1 MRGKEAGEAGDVE
14 GNGGEKSKR
23 WWTLT
28 TRQNKRRRTQMGDA
42 NETEEAD
49 MEGEGVARP

>member
-1 MRGKEAGEAGDVE
+1 MRRAMSKEVAGR
-14 GNGGEKSKR
+14 KSRR

-28 TRQNKRRRTQMGDA
+28 TRQSKRRRTQMGEA

-49 MEGEGVARP
+49 MEGEGVAKP